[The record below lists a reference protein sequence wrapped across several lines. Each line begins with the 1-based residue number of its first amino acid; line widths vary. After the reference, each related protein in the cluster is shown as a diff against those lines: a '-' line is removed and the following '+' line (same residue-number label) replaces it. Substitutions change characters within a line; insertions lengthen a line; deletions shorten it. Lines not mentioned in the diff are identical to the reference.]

1 MKTIRVQVV
10 LELDDEFDLRTSS
23 SLGDWILP
31 SIEEQLQ
38 RNESVVSFEVDY
50 DHG

>member
-1 MKTIRVQVV
+1 MKRIKVEIV

-38 RNESVVSFEVDY
+38 RNESVVSFGVDY
-50 DHG
+50 DGV